1 MLTGRHY
8 GASDIIVGQAMWSGY
23 LNRRGYILRA
33 GIAVALVL
41 GFPYLFSIGW
51 VQLRNSIA
59 HDARGAVQLILFV
72 LLKSGITLIF
82 AAYMLG
88 VIAKRLRFLGS
99 NPWFSVLLSGLYA
112 LDAVKFATLGFQAYL
127 MPSFL
132 APQWSLIALG
142 MMAALAI
149 IKDPESDPSDAE
161 AALSSPPLAQT
172 RQRLPSAQPPEATR
186 TFGKRT

>member
-1 MLTGRHY
+1 
-8 GASDIIVGQAMWSGY
+8 MWAGY
-23 LNRRGYILRA
+23 LDRRSYILRA

-41 GFPYLFSIGW
+41 GFPYLFSFGW
-51 VQLRNSIA
+51 MQFRNTIA
-59 HDARGAVQLILFV
+59 HDARGAIQLILFV

-99 NPWFSVLLSGLYA
+99 NPWFAVLLSGLYA

-132 APQWSLIALG
+132 APQWSLIAMG
-142 MMAALAI
+142 MMATLAV
-149 IKDPESDPSDAE
+149 IKDPEGDTAE
-161 AALSSPPLAQT
+161 IEPPTSPQT
-172 RQRLPSAQPPEATR
+172 LRQQTPRGASGQYPQAR
-186 TFGKRT
+186 TAFGKRG